1 MVNAGTANVG
11 SIVNMLKKVGA
22 ASVISSDPDAVRKAD
37 RLILPGVGNFDANAA
52 GLHENGLP
60 DALREAVLDR
70 AVPFLGIC
78 LGMQLLCKGS
88 EEGQLPGMGW
98 IDADVVR
105 FPRET
110 AEGPLRVPHMGWNR
124 MRVVREHAVLKELGD
139 SPRFYF
145 VHSYYVRA
153 HVTSDVLG
161 LCGYGVEFACAVARE
176 NLLAVQFHPEK
187 SHKYGMRLMSNF
199 VGWAP

>member
-1 MVNAGTANVG
+1 
-11 SIVNMLKKVGA
+11 MLKKVGA
-22 ASVISSDPDAVRKAD
+22 ASVISSDPDTVRNAD
-37 RLILPGVGNFDANAA
+37 RLILPGVGSFDANAA
-52 GLHENGLP
+52 ALVESGLP
-60 DALREAVLDR
+60 DALREAVLHR

-88 EEGQLPGMGW
+88 EEGQLAGMGW

-110 AEGPLRVPHMGWNR
+110 TEGPLRVPHMGWNQ

-153 HVTSDVLG
+153 HVASDVLG
-161 LCGYGVEFACAVARE
+161 LSSYGVEFASAVARD
-176 NLLAVQFHPEK
+176 NFLALQFHPEK

-199 VGWAP
+199 VGWEP